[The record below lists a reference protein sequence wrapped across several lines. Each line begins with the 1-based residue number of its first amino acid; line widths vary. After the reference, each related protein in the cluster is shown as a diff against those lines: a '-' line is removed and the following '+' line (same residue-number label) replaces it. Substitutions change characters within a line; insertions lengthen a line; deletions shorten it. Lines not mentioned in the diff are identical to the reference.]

1 MPDLGDDFDDDPP
14 NDGDDSDG
22 LPPDPGDGDL
32 DDDLIPPGSP
42 PESPDGGQPPNPDDG
57 MPPAGDDGT
66 ETRPGAPPVP
76 DF

>member
-1 MPDLGDDFDDDPP
+1 MPDLGADFDDDPP
-14 NDGDDSDG
+14 NDGDDSAG

-32 DDDLIPPGSP
+32 DDDLTPPVSP